1 MLCLGNG
8 EEREWIM
15 EGDSYGRKWIMERD
29 SYRRNWMMKRV
40 MRRCGHRLM
49 EEGVVCYADKGGI
62 IGGESQNRKEE
73 LEQIIEGKKGT
84 AEPQE
89 KHKEK
94 IEYFGI
100 KETEK
105 SQKFTVEKEGNSY
118 RKRV

>member
-1 MLCLGNG
+1 
-8 EEREWIM
+8 
-15 EGDSYGRKWIMERD
+15 
-29 SYRRNWMMKRV
+29 
-40 MRRCGHRLM
+40 M

-73 LEQIIEGKKGT
+73 FEQLPEGKKGT

>member
-1 MLCLGNG
+1 
-8 EEREWIM
+8 
-15 EGDSYGRKWIMERD
+15 
-29 SYRRNWMMKRV
+29 
-40 MRRCGHRLM
+40 M

-73 LEQIIEGKKGT
+73 LEQIIDPFEFFNWEIAGSKKDIVDT
-84 AEPQE
+84 
-89 KHKEK
+89 KEK
-94 IEYFGI
+94 VKHDIEKSEK